1 MKLNEAVRPQPRFS
15 RSINVERDTAA
26 NAVGSYLPTGRALD
40 VVRRLARSLD
50 SAASGRAFSITGPHG
65 SGKSSLAVFLSG
77 LLAPTGS
84 DEFKI
89 AHDVLAAVEPEI
101 AEHLAA
107 GRARLDASG
116 DGFIRAVVT
125 AEREP
130 VVASVARAFALGAKR
145 HFGSRP
151 TNPVPEAWA
160 DQAVGSRLTP
170 RDIREKLDALTEYA
184 PVFLLIDEF
193 GKNLEA
199 YADSGRDGDPYLLQE
214 LAEWASGDTAAPL
227 VVVTM
232 QHLAFEEYV
241 HETST
246 ARRREWVK
254 VQGRF
259 EDIAY
264 VETAAQSRRL
274 IAAAFTQE
282 PGSLSKTVNAWIES
296 NEGAYGKAGLR
307 DLLDDATAAYPLHPL
322 ALAALPELCARY
334 GQNERTLFSFLAGPE
349 PQAVPAFLDRRVWK
363 TKEPLPFVRLSD
375 VYDYFVA
382 SASTMIASAA
392 TGSRW
397 VEIESRIRDTTG
409 LTELQLQALKS
420 IGVLNLISAGG
431 TLRASRQVLTLAL
444 ANEGT
449 SDRAVAAALK
459 ELEARGLITYRD
471 FADEYRIW
479 QGSDFDLKGAV
490 ESARR
495 RCAARSLD
503 ELLNEAAPPTPLV
516 AARHSQQYG
525 TLRIFERRFSSLKA
539 EDLVP
544 VATHSQWDGT
554 VLLSVVSDV
563 PATDSAPGAKPI
575 VVVVAADV
583 ERLRDAALD
592 AAALA
597 DALNS
602 ADTADADWVAKR
614 ELIERFAAAQ
624 QRLQDEISKVYEAPG
639 ATWRLLGNDAVF
651 PADRGPSRV
660 LSDIA
665 DSVYC
670 AGPRIPNE
678 MLARRELTSQG
689 AKARRLLIEA
699 MLTKPASPRL
709 GIDGFPAERAM
720 YEAVLARPGFHRIAK
735 DGTAAFHPPSDPAF
749 APAWA
754 AIAEEFER
762 ASNERVNVLDIWRRL
777 QAPPIGLKDG
787 PIPVLLIVALLLR
800 QDDIAVYEH
809 GTLLLAIDDAVAERF
824 VRNPGHFAVKN
835 TGADS
840 ASRKTAVAKVADR
853 LGYVSYTGTP
863 TFLGVARRLYAQLR
877 NLEPYA
883 LSTKTVA
890 ASTDAMRKAFR
901 SAAEPDRL
909 LFHDLPSV
917 FCLDP
922 IPAGRNVKV
931 AQIDAFVDALGTA
944 IDEVEAAYPALLDTI
959 ESELARALAEPRDQ
973 LRRSFSVHARP
984 LADSVLEPRLKAF
997 VLAACQDER
1006 DDREWLE
1013 NLAMIV
1019 ADAPAPKNWTD
1030 DIVERF
1036 RLAATE
1042 LGGAFRRVNALISER
1057 RALGSDQPDV
1067 LPIAVTRVDGREGR
1081 LVLWATPDEKRAA
1094 EPHVEQMIT
1103 ELAAKVG
1110 SAEKARQVL
1119 LASLLDERA
1128 DVASEPLQPSPGAK
1142 GRKHA

>member
-1 MKLNEAVRPQPRFS
+1 MKIDEAVRPQPRFS

-26 NAVGSYLPTGRALD
+26 NAVESYLPTGRALD
-40 VVRRLARSLD
+40 IVRRLARSLD

-107 GRARLDASG
+107 GRSRLDSSG
-116 DGFIRAVVT
+116 GGFIRAVVT

-160 DQAVGSRLTP
+160 DPVVGSRLTP
-170 RDIREKLDALTEYA
+170 RDIREKLDALTEHA

-199 YADSGRDGDPYLLQE
+199 YAESGRDGDPYLLQE

-264 VETAAQSRRL
+264 VETAAQSRQL
-274 IAAAFTQE
+274 IAAAFTHE
-282 PGSLSKTVNAWIES
+282 PGLLSTAVTAWVGS
-296 NEGAYGKAGLR
+296 NEAAYGKAGLR
-307 DLLDDATAAYPLHPL
+307 DLLDDAPAVYPLHPL

-349 PQAVPAFLDRRVWK
+349 PQAVPAFLERRAWK
-363 TKEPLPFVRLSD
+363 DKEPLPFVRLSD

-382 SASTMIASAA
+382 SASTMISSAA

-409 LTELQLQALKS
+409 LSELQLQALKS

-431 TLRASRQVLTLAL
+431 TLRASRLVLALAL
-444 ANEGT
+444 ANEES

-459 ELEARGLITYRD
+459 ELETRGLITYRD

-495 RCAARSLD
+495 RCATRSLD

-554 VLLSVVSDV
+554 VLLSVAGDV
-563 PATDSAPGAKPI
+563 QTTESVPGAKPV

-583 ERLRDAALD
+583 DRLRDAALD

-665 DSVYC
+665 DSVYS

-699 MLTKPASPRL
+699 MLTKPASPKL

-749 APAWA
+749 ATAWA
-754 AIAEEFER
+754 TIAEEFKR

-787 PIPVLLIVALLLR
+787 PIPVLLVVALLLR
-800 QDDIAVYEH
+800 QDDIAIYEH

-840 ASRKTAVAKVADR
+840 ASRKTAVAKVAER
-853 LGYVSYTGTP
+853 LGYVSYAGTP

-917 FCLDP
+917 FGLDP
-922 IPAGRNVKV
+922 IPAGRNIKV

-1042 LGGAFRRVNALISER
+1042 LGGAFRRVSALISER
-1057 RALGSDQPDV
+1057 RALDSDQPDV

-1081 LVLWATPDEKRAA
+1081 LVLWATADEKRAA
-1094 EPHVEQMIT
+1094 ATHVEQILT
-1103 ELAAKVG
+1103 DLSAKVG
-1110 SAEKARQVL
+1110 SVEKARQVL

-1128 DVASEPLQPSPGAK
+1128 ETAGEPLQPAPGAR